1 MASPVVCGGLFSE
14 SSGTI
19 QSPNYPD
26 YYPHSKQCGY
36 LISQPLGSVIAL
48 QFLDFQIETHYRC
61 AYDYVEV
68 ST

>member
-1 MASPVVCGGLFSE
+1 M
-14 SSGTI
+14 I
-19 QSPNYPD
+19 QSPNYPE

-36 LISQPLGSVIAL
+36 LISQPLGSVVAL

-68 ST
+68 SALAEPRKRNRYQPLVH